1 MNTDLQL
8 MFDLNGEQVAVPCTM
23 GGTVSSVADTVSLRH
38 AGLPGVSG
46 ESHAGGVEAQVQDE
60 HARGG

>member
-1 MNTDLQL
+1 VSKWLSRARWE
-8 MFDLNGEQVAVPCTM
+8 EQ
-23 GGTVSSVADTVSLRH
+23 SSVADTASLRH